1 MKSLVL
7 NSGSSSLKYQLF
19 DVQHE
24 PRAVIKGVIERIGS
38 DNASHQCSTSHGYT
52 VPEDLLGVQ
61 PVRDHRQA
69 IDLICRT
76 LLDGEHSGLSD
87 LSELLGIGHRVVHGG
102 ERFHE
107 SALIDETVLDGIEDC
122 ARLAPLHNPPA
133 LFGIRACTEV
143 FGEVPQVAVFD
154 TAFHHTLPKH
164 SYLYGIPLEYY
175 RKYGIR
181 KYGFHG
187 TSHMYVSQEAAR
199 LLGKRVELF
208 KVITCHLGN
217 GCSITA
223 VNGGRSIETTMGLTP
238 LGGVIMGTRCGD
250 IDPYLP
256 IFMHQNLGMSVEE
269 IERTLNKESGL
280 KGICGRTDMR
290 DIIQGIEDG
299 DHLCELA
306 LDIYTYRIARFIGSF
321 SMVLGGP
328 DAIVFTAGVGEN
340 SPLVR
345 ARILSHS
352 EYLGVDI
359 DPDRNAANA
368 LDISARTAKVRVL
381 VIPTNEELVIAR
393 ETTRLLQRSK
403 AFV

>member
-1 MKSLVL
+1 MKALVL

-19 DVQHE
+19 DIQND
-24 PRAVIKGVIERIGS
+24 PRAVIKGNIERIGS
-38 DNASHQCSTSHGYT
+38 DHASHQCSTYHGYT
-52 VPEDLLGVQ
+52 VPEAVLGAQ
-61 PVRDHRQA
+61 AVRNHREA

-76 LLDGEHSGLSD
+76 LLDHGSCALQD
-87 LSELLGIGHRVVHGG
+87 LSELVGIGHRVVHGG

-107 SALIDETVLDGIEDC
+107 SVQIDENVVEGIEDC
-122 ARLAPLHNPPA
+122 VRLAPLHNPPA
-133 LFGIRACTEV
+133 LLGIQACMEV
-143 FGEVPQVAVFD
+143 FQGIPQVAVFD

-175 RKYGIR
+175 HKYGIR

-187 TSHMYVSQEAAR
+187 TSHMYVAQEAAR
-199 LLGKRVELF
+199 ILGKREELF

-223 VNGGRSIETTMGLTP
+223 VNGGHSIETTMGLTP

-290 DIIQGIEDG
+290 DIIQGIKEG

-340 SPLVR
+340 SAIVR
-345 ARILSHS
+345 SRILTHAD
-352 EYLGVDI
+352 YLGVDI
-359 DPDRNAANA
+359 DDDKNEANA
-368 LDISARTAKVRVL
+368 IDISARGAKVRVL

-393 ETTRLLQRSK
+393 ETVRLLQPSN